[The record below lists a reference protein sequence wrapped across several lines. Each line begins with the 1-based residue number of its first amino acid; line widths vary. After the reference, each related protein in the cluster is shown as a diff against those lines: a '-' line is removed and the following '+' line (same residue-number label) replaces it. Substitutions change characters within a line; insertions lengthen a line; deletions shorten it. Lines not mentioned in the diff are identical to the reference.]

1 MTRSEFHRLLLNAQ
15 DTPDYD
21 TYLIECGGSLP
32 SAYYTDDCDPDNA
45 VRVLQIIWELRDNL
59 TFSAVRRISGFSQ
72 AEFSSHY
79 SIPRRTIE
87 NWDSGVNT
95 PPPYL
100 AELLAA
106 DVITEQFEIQY

>member
-15 DTPDYD
+15 DTPDFD

-32 SAYYTDDCDPDNA
+32 DEYYAENSDADNA
-45 VRVLQIIWELRDNL
+45 VKVMQIIWELRDNL
-59 TFSAVRRISGFSQ
+59 TFSAIRKNSGFSQ
-72 AEFSSHY
+72 ADFSIHY
-79 SIPRRTIE
+79 GIPKRTVE

-100 AELLAA
+100 LELLAA
-106 DVITEQFEIQY
+106 DVITEIFESQN